1 MNALTVINID
11 ELIGYDFQQRE
22 VILAPWLLTQS
33 LAMIYAP
40 RGVGKTHV
48 SLGIAYAVASG
59 GKFLNWQSLKPRG
72 VLFIDGE
79 MPGYAL
85 KERMLCIANIAE
97 QPIGSM
103 LRFITPDLQAKGM
116 PDLSTREGQQQIEQH
131 ITPETELV
139 IIDNLSTLVRSG
151 RENEA
156 ESWQPIQTWSLA
168 LRARGKSILF
178 IHHSGKGGQQRGTS
192 RREDVLD
199 TVISLKRPEDY
210 TPEKGAYFEVCF
222 EKARHIYGDAV
233 EGFHAQLISD
243 NTDQQSWAITKASE
257 TNLDKVVKLLNSGCK
272 QQQIADQLKLNKGT
286 ISRYAKQ
293 AKELGLIQQSFLGV
307 EY

>member
-1 MNALTVINID
+1 MNVLTAINID
-11 ELIGYDFQQRE
+11 ELIEYDFQQRE

-33 LAMIYAP
+33 LAMIYAT
-40 RGVGKTHV
+40 RGVGKAHV

-59 GKFLNWQSLKPRG
+59 GKFLSWQTLKPRG

-85 KERMLCIANIAE
+85 KERMLSIIE
-97 QPIGSM
+97 LTEKPIGNK
-103 LRFITPDLQAKGM
+103 LQFITPDLQTKGM
-116 PDLSTREGQQQIEQH
+116 PDLSTREGQQQIEKH
-131 ITPETELV
+131 ITQETELI

-156 ESWQPIQTWSLA
+156 ESWQPIQTWSLS
-168 LRARGKSILF
+168 LRARGKSVLF

-199 TVISLKRPEDY
+199 TVISLKRPEEY
-210 TPEKGAYFEVCF
+210 TPKKGACFEVSF
-222 EKARHIYGDAV
+222 EKARYIYGDAV
-233 EGFHAQLISD
+233 QGFHAQLT
-243 NTDQQSWAITKASE
+243 TDKNEQQYWAINKASE
-257 TNLDKVVKLLNSGCK
+257 TNFDKVAKLLNSGCK
-272 QQQIADQLKLNKGT
+272 QQKTADQLKLNKGT

-293 AKELGLIQQSFLGV
+293 AKELGLVHLSL
-307 EY
+307 ENA